1 MKNQLETPPQIIK
14 INSDLTSGLD
24 LRDPIHSK
32 AYLLA
37 AGHFLSS
44 WNQEWDAETLALA
57 LLAEEDVE
65 EDDQAF
71 ANQKEI
77 LVWSFL
83 SGWLREFRCYQGH
96 MYLESLINNLAED
109 FVRFASE
116 VSG

>member
-24 LRDPIHSK
+24 LRDPFHSK

-71 ANQKEI
+71 TNQKQI
-77 LVWSFL
+77 LVWDTL
-83 SGWLREFRCYQGH
+83 ERDPEFQSYQGH

>member
-1 MKNQLETPPQIIK
+1 MTETLNTPPQLIK

-24 LRDPIHSK
+24 LRDPSHSK
-32 AYLLA
+32 AYLSA

-57 LLAEEDVE
+57 LLAEEESE
-65 EDDQAF
+65 EDEEAF

-77 LVWSFL
+77 VVWYAL
-83 SGWLREFRCYQGH
+83 ERDPEFQSYQGH
-96 MYLESLINNLAED
+96 MYLENLINNLAED